1 MKNEHEHGQ
10 ERSMK
15 VVKEILKN
23 IRKGL
28 LTVRSIE
35 LIKEI
40 SGDGWRVTMF
50 LREHEAKRSN

>member
-1 MKNEHEHGQ
+1 MQNEHEHGQ

-23 IRKGL
+23 VRKGL
-28 LTVRSIE
+28 FTIRSIE

-50 LREHEAKRSN
+50 LRENKT